1 MAKYDKN
8 GNEMVISKK
17 GYMGDALGQIALNSI
32 MVLTGQLTFFY
43 TNKIGMAAATVGT
56 IIFVAKLFD
65 AFSDLIM
72 GKIVDRTNS
81 KRGKAKPWLLWM
93 IAPIMIAIVSLFTV
107 PANAS
112 DTVKVGYVLLTNVFA
127 SAICY
132 TAVAVPYYTMI
143 AYKTRSN
150 EEKGKIGTARSA
162 VGYAVG
168 ISIGIG
174 LIPVTN
180 MLGGDQRAWILVAL
194 FFAVI
199 SGIGLFIAYKSSD
212 EKYIP
217 TAEEQSNEAN
227 IGIFAGLKILFT
239 NKYWIKIGFVGVCM
253 NIMYAMVMAS
263 PVFYALY
270 VLGSDNYIGLINTV
284 NIIPSVIGFMTVG
297 SIVKRFGLTGT
308 AKIASVI
315 GIFGCLV
322 RVAFPS
328 SLAVTL
334 VFGSLVMYATIPLI
348 ACLPAMIL
356 NTAEVNMKNH
366 GVRIT
371 GMTNSA
377 NSFVGK
383 VGSGLG
389 SAAIGWVLAFGGFD
403 AMAQVQSQSALT
415 AIYALNIYIPLLM
428 FIIMLIVLKT
438 YKLDDIYE
446 QLVIDN
452 SQE

>member
-1 MAKYDKN
+1 MAKVDKH
-8 GNEMVISKK
+8 GVEMVISKK
-17 GYMGDALGQIALNSI
+17 GYAGDALGQIALNSI

-56 IIFVAKLFD
+56 LIFVAKLFD

-72 GKIVDRTNS
+72 GKIVDKTNS

-93 IAPIMIAIVSLFTV
+93 VIPIMIAIVSLFTV

-112 DTVKVGYVLLTNVFA
+112 DSAKVAYILISNVFA

-162 VGYAVG
+162 VGYAIG

-180 MLGGDQRAWILVAL
+180 MLGGDQKAWIIVAI
-194 FFAVI
+194 FFAII
-199 SGIGLFIAYKSSD
+199 SGIGLIIAYKSSN
-212 EKYIP
+212 ELYVP
-217 TAEEQSNEAN
+217 TAEEQKSEAD
-227 IGIFAGLKILFT
+227 ISMLKALKILFT
-239 NKYWIKIGFVGVCM
+239 NKYWLMIGFVGVCM
-253 NIMYAMVMAS
+253 NIMYAMIMAS
-263 PVFYALY
+263 PVFYSLY

-297 SIVKRFGLTGT
+297 SLVKRFGLTGT
-308 AKIASVI
+308 AKFASVV
-315 GIFGCLV
+315 GILGCLV
-322 RVAFPS
+322 RVVFPS
-328 SLAVTL
+328 NLMVTL
-334 VFGSLVMYATIPLI
+334 IFGSLVMYATIPLI

-389 SAAIGWVLAFGGFD
+389 SAAIGWVLAFGSFD
-403 AMAQVQSQSALT
+403 AAAAVQPASAYT

-428 FIIMLIVLKT
+428 FIIMLVVLQS
-438 YKLDDIYE
+438 YKLDDIYD
-446 QLVIDN
+446 QLVKDN
-452 SQE
+452 QEK